1 MLRTTLVLWAFVLC
15 PFVAAPAFAQD
26 VLELGFTPTKRAQIA
41 VWIEREDGTFVQ
53 TIALTQAV
61 AYRGIGNRPGALQM
75 NSGYRWPYGRR
86 EGVLPVWAHRRA
98 AATGAEL
105 FPRVIFQ
112 DRLSEG
118 RASQTSQDQ
127 SRDDYFCLA
136 FRGDSSFEGLDA
148 VSCASVFNSDKGR
161 YITADDIGAGY
172 AEPYEEGA
180 TSFMRALSVGSL
192 YPPRRDVTPCVP
204 GLNCFDHPDLARFS
218 ADVRRILPNID
229 AIAMATPRAD
239 ELRTIMFDVPREWPR
254 GDYVAFVEINVEG
267 DHNAHFSRDAF
278 PTPDTPTNE
287 WDTWAINFGYPYRG
301 QPSVVFAVPFT
312 TGRAGE
318 TSVSEPVGYGDLEGR
333 TGDVQPM
340 SDGLVTNDPTAAPG
354 SGADRLRLMAGGSRL
369 RARVVSTNVCDQ
381 PEPPSECGQ
390 PCSASDPCA
399 TGFLCAPDMTCVG
412 ECDLEIPPPLI
423 ADFAVRTHDDG
434 KHSHEWATITFTV
447 PSHVR
452 AIASYEVR
460 VGTEPIT
467 DLDSFMR
474 AVPANAPETETV
486 ELVVPRD
493 GAAGTRVEVDF
504 GGLTRETQYYV
515 GLRAR
520 DQCNDSGEIAVAEV
534 RTTEIHFTT
543 VSPCFVATAA
553 YGTPMAEEIGA
564 LRRFRDRHLRT
575 NAAGRALTDAYY
587 AVGPEA
593 AAAVRENEILR
604 TAARMVLSRFVR
616 LAQLAP

>member
-1 MLRTTLVLWAFVLC
+1 VLRASLALWVLTAT
-15 PFVAAPAFAQD
+15 PAFAQD

-41 VWIEREDGTFVQ
+41 VWIEREDGTFLD

-98 AATGAEL
+98 AAPGAEL

-148 VSCASVFNSDKGR
+148 VTCASVFNSDKGR
-161 YITADDIGAGY
+161 YITADDVSAGY
-172 AEPYEEGA
+172 AEPYEDGS
-180 TSFMRALSVGSL
+180 TSFMRALSLGSL
-192 YPPRRDVTPCVP
+192 YPPRRDVSLCPAGTS
-204 GLNCFDHPDLARFS
+204 CFDHPDLARF
-218 ADVRRILPNID
+218 AGDARRILPNID

-254 GDYVAFVEINVEG
+254 GDYVAFIEINVEG
-267 DHNAHFSRDAF
+267 DHNAHFSRAAF

-318 TSVSEPVGYGDLEGR
+318 TSASEPVGYGDLEGR
-333 TGDVQPM
+333 SGDVLPM
-340 SDGLVTNDPTAAPG
+340 SDGLITNDPTAAPG
-354 SGADRLRLMAGGSRL
+354 SGADRLRLMAGGARL
-369 RARVVSTNVCDQ
+369 RARVISTNVCDQ
-381 PEPPSECGQ
+381 PEPPEECGQ
-390 PCSASDPCA
+390 PCSAADPCA

-412 ECDLEIPPPLI
+412 ECDLEMPPPLI
-423 ADFAVRTHDDG
+423 ADFAVTTHADI
-434 KHSHEWATITFTV
+434 KHSHEWATLSFTV
-447 PSHVR
+447 PAHVR
-452 AIASYEVR
+452 SIASYEVR
-460 VGTEPIT
+460 VSTEPIT

-474 AVPANAPETETV
+474 AVPANAPENETV

-493 GAAGTRVEVDF
+493 GAAGDRVEVDF

-520 DQCNDSGEIAVAEV
+520 DQCNDSGEIAAAEV
-534 RTTEIHFTT
+534 RTTAIHFTT

-553 YGTPMAEEIGA
+553 YGTPLAGEVGA

-575 NAAGRALTDAYY
+575 NAFGRALTGAYDEL
-587 AVGPEA
+587 GPPA
-593 AAAVRENEILR
+593 ANAIRESEILR
-604 TAARMVLSRFVR
+604 TVARMVVSRFVWLAR
-616 LAQLAP
+616 LAP